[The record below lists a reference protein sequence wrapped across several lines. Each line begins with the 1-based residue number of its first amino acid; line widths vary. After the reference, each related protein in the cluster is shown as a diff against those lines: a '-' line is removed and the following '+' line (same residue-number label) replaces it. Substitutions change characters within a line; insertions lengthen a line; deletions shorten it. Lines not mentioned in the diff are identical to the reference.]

1 MESAIIQEFKNI
13 DVGIDTKPS
22 YAVLLDESAS
32 AKKIARIQGQTN
44 TAGYACIGMAESY
57 RRLGKICNA
66 SAQHRDA
73 LEHFIETKNNSGL
86 AWAYWNGA
94 NISRQKGDYL
104 ESIKKLRKSIYFSKI
119 SSELDCE
126 HYAVAGLAECT
137 RILGDYK
144 ISYLQHLYAYNL
156 FLSIRDY
163 RGVVWAYEG
172 IAQILKNSG
181 QIDKAMRLFAEAITI
196 SYKIADFRGLGYAFK
211 CFGECCALRGKLAE
225 SLFYLQRGELVFRD
239 IHHKIGLAYTLKATA
254 DVFRDYFQYDEAQA
268 KYDEAEKLFAEI
280 EDNRGLAYVDASK
293 GILSLKNANYEAASI
308 CFTRSMRIFEQM
320 NVVYGK
326 YVIFGAVREEK
337 RHGKELRRSLLT
349 DKLQNADPDAAH

>member
-66 SAQHRDA
+66 SVQHRDA